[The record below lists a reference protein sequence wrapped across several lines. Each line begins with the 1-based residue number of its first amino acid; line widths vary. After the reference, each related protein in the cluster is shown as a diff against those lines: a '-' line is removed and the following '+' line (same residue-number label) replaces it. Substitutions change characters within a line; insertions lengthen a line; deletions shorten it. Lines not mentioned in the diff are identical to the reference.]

1 MSIVLKADYSF
12 ADYIYVLKPRE
23 TSLILI
29 IGACSALVAAAT
41 LSGVFP
47 VKDFIL
53 TIVAIALGSA
63 GANGLTNYLDRNV
76 DVLMKRTCNRVL
88 PAKRI
93 QPPEKVLALT
103 LILII
108 AGLVTAWFL
117 SPICFL
123 IGLIGVS
130 ASAIW
135 RKTISCTFF
144 GIVAG
149 SAPILI
155 GWYAITKQT
164 SIDIMPVLLFCMIAC
179 WTPTHVWTLMM
190 ANREDYESA
199 GLHYFP
205 LNFKDADVIKM
216 LAVLSIALS
225 VFAVL
230 VYFLTGW
237 FHWLYLSVAVVLSL
251 IMIVANLRLLFNPN
265 SRNAWAV
272 YKLSA
277 FPYLG
282 IIFTVMAIDA
292 WLI

>member
-29 IGACSALVAAAT
+29 VAACSALVAAAT
-41 LSGVFP
+41 LNGVFP

-53 TIVAIALGSA
+53 TVVAIALGSA

-76 DVLMKRTCNRVL
+76 DARMKRTCNRVL

-93 QPPEKVLALT
+93 QPPEKALALT

-108 AGLVTAWFL
+108 AGLVMAWFL
-117 SPICFL
+117 SPICFF
-123 IGLIGVS
+123 IGLVGVL
-130 ASAIW
+130 ASGIW

-144 GIVAG
+144 GIIAG

-155 GWYAITKQT
+155 GWYAITKQP

-179 WTPTHVWTLMM
+179 WTPTHVWTLMI

-205 LNFKDADVIKM
+205 LSFKDADVIKM
-216 LAVLSIALS
+216 LAALSIGLS
-225 VFAVL
+225 IFAIL
-230 VYFLTGW
+230 VYFLTGK

-251 IMIVANLRLLFNPN
+251 IMIIANLRLLFNPT
-265 SRNAWAV
+265 SKNAWAV

>member
-29 IGACSALVAAAT
+29 VAACSALVAAAT
-41 LSGVFP
+41 LNGVFP

-53 TIVAIALGSA
+53 TVVAIALGSA

-76 DVLMKRTCNRVL
+76 DARMKRTCKRVL

-93 QPPEKVLALT
+93 QPPEKALALT

-108 AGLVTAWFL
+108 AGLVMAWFL
-117 SPICFL
+117 SPICFF
-123 IGLIGVS
+123 IGLVGVL
-130 ASAIW
+130 ASGIW

-144 GIVAG
+144 GIIAG

-155 GWYAITKQT
+155 GWYAITKQP

-179 WTPTHVWTLMM
+179 WTPTHVWTLMI

-199 GLHYFP
+199 GMHYFP
-205 LNFKDADVIKM
+205 LSFKDADVIKM
-216 LAVLSIALS
+216 LAALSIGLS
-225 VFAVL
+225 IFAIL
-230 VYFLTGW
+230 VYFLTGK

-251 IMIVANLRLLFNPN
+251 IMIIANLRLLFNPT
-265 SRNAWAV
+265 SKNAWAV

>member
-1 MSIVLKADYSF
+1 LSIVLKADYSF

-29 IGACSALVAAAT
+29 ISACSALVAAST
-41 LSGVFP
+41 LNGVFP
-47 VKDFIL
+47 IKDFIL
-53 TIVAIALGSA
+53 TVVAIALGGA

-76 DVLMKRTCNRVL
+76 DALMKRTCNRIL
-88 PAKRI
+88 PAKHIR
-93 QPPEKVLALT
+93 PPEKVLALA

-108 AGLVTAWFL
+108 AGLVMAWFL
-117 SPICFL
+117 SPICFF
-123 IGLIGVS
+123 IGLVGVL
-130 ASAIW
+130 ASGIW

-155 GWYAITKQT
+155 GWYAITRQP
-164 SIDIMPVLLFCMIAC
+164 SIDVMPALLFCMIAC
-179 WTPTHVWTLMM
+179 WTPTHVWTLMI

-205 LNFKDADVIKM
+205 LSFKDADVIKM

-225 VFAVL
+225 IFAVL
-230 VYFLTGW
+230 VYFLVGK
-237 FHWLYLSVAVVLSL
+237 FHWLYLCVAVILSL
-251 IMIVANLRLLFNPN
+251 IMIIANLRLLFNPT
-265 SRNAWAV
+265 SRNAWTI